1 VSAFRRTLTPNS
13 LQQNNRRTR
22 LAFLTSH
29 PIQYHAGWFRAL
41 ALDPSLDLQ
50 VLYCRNAEPREQARA
65 GFGVAF
71 AWDVPLLEGYA
82 YRFLR
87 NVSSRPAIGRFG
99 GLDTPELETVIR
111 QEQFDAVV
119 VNGWHYKSAWQGIR
133 ACWRAQVP
141 VLVRSDSHL
150 RTARH
155 PIKRLLKAAPYRWFI
170 PRLNGCLAVGRWS
183 SDYFLHY
190 GARSERVFVVPHAID
205 PSFACNAQQLSP
217 RRDEFRQ
224 RWGLQSGQT
233 VFLFAGK
240 FIGKKRPTDFVD
252 AIRLAHGK
260 DPRIVGL
267 MVGDGPLRA
276 SCERLVQDAQLPIRF
291 AGFLN
296 QSEIAQAYLAADA
309 LVLPSDGEETWG
321 LVVNEAMIC
330 GRPALVSDRVGCGP
344 DLVATGKT
352 GFVFPLGDV
361 EALGAQMVEC
371 AARPGLLVAMGE
383 NAAEAIRAHSVSVA
397 VTRLKAAI
405 SGVLEKQ

>member
-1 VSAFRRTLTPNS
+1 MNSAP
-13 LQQNNRRTR
+13 QNNRRTR
-22 LAFLTSH
+22 LAFLSSH
-29 PIQYHAGWFRAL
+29 PIQYHAGWFRAM

-50 VLYCRNAEPREQARA
+50 VLYCRNAGPGEQAGA
-65 GFGVAF
+65 GFGVPF

-82 YRFLR
+82 HRFLR
-87 NVSSRPAIGRFG
+87 NVSSRPGIGRFG
-99 GLDTPELETVIR
+99 GLDTPELETLIR
-111 QEQFDAVV
+111 QERFDAVV

-133 ACWRAQVP
+133 ACWRSHVP

-155 PIKRLLKAAPYRWFI
+155 PIKTLLKAAPYRWFI

-190 GARSERVFVVPHAID
+190 GARPEHVFVVPHAID
-205 PSFACNAQQLSP
+205 PSFASNAQQLSSKHG
-217 RRDEFRQ
+217 EFRS
-224 RWGLQSGQT
+224 RWGLQPGQT

-240 FIGKKRPTDFVD
+240 FIAKKRPADFVE
-252 AIRLAHGK
+252 AVGLAHAR

-267 MVGDGPLRA
+267 MVGDGPLRP
-276 SCERLVQDAQLPIRF
+276 SCERLVQEAHLPIRL

-321 LVVNEAMIC
+321 LVVNEAMSC
-330 GRPALVSDRVGCGP
+330 GRPCLVSDRVGCGP
-344 DLVATGKT
+344 DLVVTGKT

-361 EALGAQMVEC
+361 EALSALMVEC
-371 AARPGLLVAMGE
+371 AARPELLVAMGE
-383 NAAEAIRAHSVSVA
+383 NAAEAIRAHSVSIA

-405 SGVLEKQ
+405 SGVLANQ